1 MNYEKQFQDAIA
13 GVGLVPPAQ
22 VIADGK
28 LHRFSSNG
36 KPRDDSGWYV
46 LHSDYL
52 PAGSFGCW
60 KDGQTHTWRADIGR
74 DLSSDE
80 QLFMRERMEAQRIE
94 REAER
99 EARQKEAKLRA
110 RNIWSLASK
119 AGAHGYLTRKG
130 VQPHGIRYQGA
141 ELIIPMRQGNEITS
155 LQFITAEGEKRFLSG
170 GKVQGSYFSIG
181 DPNGAPA
188 LCVCEG
194 FATGASIYEATGLPV
209 AVAFNAGNLMPV
221 AETMRSVFPALQI
234 IICADDDYLTD
245 GNTGIAK
252 ANEAARKVGG
262 RVAVPQFGENR
273 PDKATDFNDLA
284 IHLGNGAV
292 KACIDAAV
300 SDSKAGGEAT
310 PLPDDDKERGR
321 TETDGEWDEPLPIP
335 SGLLPVESFDPLLLP
350 LSVRDW
356 VKDISERMQCP
367 PDFTAVG
374 VMVSLSSLIGRKAC
388 IQPKRND
395 DWKVMPNLWGV
406 VVGRPGVMKSPALSE
421 TIKPLDRLS
430 ANANADYA
438 EKMAEYKVKKTVD
451 ELGEKAEKGNALKA
465 ARKGDHEEAER
476 ILRQFGDI
484 APLEEPVLRRYKVVD
499 ATYESLGQVLI
510 ENPLGVLVYRD
521 EITGLLKSLDK
532 EGQEGARSF
541 YLQGYDGNQSYTF
554 DRIGRGDNLTIPAVC
569 ISMLGGIQPAK
580 LQSYIHDAVKGG
592 AGDDGLLQ
600 RFGLLVWPD
609 VPNEWRNVDK
619 FPDTE
624 AKNQAFA
631 VFDRLDA
638 MQEGVCDETM
648 QPAPK
653 VYRFTPE
660 AQDLFDEW
668 RHEFES
674 SLRKGEN
681 HPAMESHLSKY
692 RKLVPAVAL
701 VCSLADGESAV
712 SYDSLARA
720 LGWAEYLQSH
730 AERAYAAGTRPVTD
744 GATALLKKIR
754 SGSVVDGFKP
764 SDVYLK
770 GWAHLSTSE
779 ETNAAVKMLEELG
792 YLRELEIRHP
802 SGGRPSKT
810 YRINPLISVGKGN
823 G

>member
-1 MNYEKQFQDAIA
+1 MKYEQQFLDAIA
-13 GVGLVPPAQ
+13 GAGYEAPTKL
-22 VIADGK
+22 IADGE

-36 KPRDDSGWYV
+36 KPNDDSGWYV
-46 LHSDYL
+46 CHGDYL

-60 KDGQTHTWRADIGR
+60 RDGQTHTWRADIGR
-74 DLSSDE
+74 DYSSDE
-80 QLFMRERMEAQRIE
+80 QLFMRERMEAQRQK
-94 REAER
+94 REAEK

-110 RNIWSLASK
+110 RNTWSVASK
-119 AGAHGYLTRKG
+119 AGVHGYLTRKG
-130 VQPHGIRYQGA
+130 VQAHGIKRQGA
-141 ELIIPMRQGNEITS
+141 ELVIPMRQGNEITS
-155 LQFITAEGEKRFLSG
+155 LQFITAEGDKRFLSG

-181 DPNGAPA
+181 NPDGAPA

-209 AVAFNAGNLMPV
+209 AVAFNAGNLLPV

-234 IICADDDYLTD
+234 VICADDDYLTE

-262 RVAVPQFGENR
+262 RVAVPQFGEKR

-284 IHLGNGAV
+284 LHLGNEAV

-300 SDSKAGGEAT
+300 SDSNAGGEAT
-310 PLPDDDKERGR
+310 PLPDDGETPSR
-321 TETDGEWDEPLPIP
+321 TETADEWGKPLPIP
-335 SGLLPVESFDPLLLP
+335 SGLLPVEPFDPLLLP
-350 LSVRDW
+350 VSVRDW

-374 VMVSLSSLIGRKAC
+374 VMVSLSSLIGLKAC

-395 DWKVMPNLWGV
+395 SWKVMPNLWGV

-421 TIKPLDRLS
+421 TIKPLDVL
-430 ANANADYA
+430 AAKANADYA
-438 EKMAEYKVKKTVD
+438 EKMAEFAVQKAAD
-451 ELGEKAEKGNALKA
+451 ELLEKGAMSNASKA
-465 ARKGDHEEAER
+465 AKNGNRHEVER
-476 ILRQFGDI
+476 MLRESGEVM
-484 APLEEPVLRRYKVVD
+484 PLEEPVLRRYKVVD

-532 EGQEGARSF
+532 EGQEGARAF
-541 YLQGYDGNQSYTF
+541 YLQGYDANQSYTF
-554 DRIGRGDNLTIPAVC
+554 DRIMRGNNLTIPAVC

-580 LQSYIHDAVKGG
+580 LKSYIHEAVKGG

-624 AKNQAFA
+624 AQKRAFA
-631 VFDRLDA
+631 VFERLDA
-638 MQEGVCDETM
+638 MQGGVCDDTLY
-648 QPAPK
+648 PAPN
-653 VYRFTPE
+653 VFRFTPE

-668 RHEFES
+668 RNEFEPNI
-674 SLRKGEN
+674 RKGEN

-712 SYDSLARA
+712 SRDSLVRA

-730 AERAYAAGTRPVTD
+730 AERAYGAGMRPVTD

-754 SGSVVDGFKP
+754 SGAVVDGFKP
-764 SDVYLK
+764 HDVYNN
-770 GWAHLSTSE
+770 GWAHLPDKE
-779 ETNAAVKMLEELG
+779 AFYAAAEMLQELG
-792 YLRELEIRHP
+792 YLREVEIRKAV
-802 SGGRPSKT
+802 GRPSKI
-810 YRINPLISVGKGN
+810 YLINPLIQVEKKN